1 MPNKMIG
8 FNPEDSEIQK
18 LGESGQISQHPV
30 PASGEKIE
38 IERGK
43 FSKLTIYEVAEHELV
58 LIERGGDSSLWLNFA
73 IACISIFFS
82 ILAALVTL
90 EYENH
95 PKVFIVFVVVTVV
108 TALGTIICGALW
120 WRNRNAQ
127 QEIFKTIRGRMK

>member
-1 MPNKMIG
+1 MP
-8 FNPEDSEIQK
+8 
-18 LGESGQISQHPV
+18 
-30 PASGEKIE
+30 
-38 IERGK
+38 
-43 FSKLTIYEVAEHELV
+43 LTCPLTSLAEHELV

-90 EYENH
+90 DYEDY

-108 TALGTIICGALW
+108 TALGSVVCGVFW
-120 WRNRNAQ
+120 WKNRNEQ